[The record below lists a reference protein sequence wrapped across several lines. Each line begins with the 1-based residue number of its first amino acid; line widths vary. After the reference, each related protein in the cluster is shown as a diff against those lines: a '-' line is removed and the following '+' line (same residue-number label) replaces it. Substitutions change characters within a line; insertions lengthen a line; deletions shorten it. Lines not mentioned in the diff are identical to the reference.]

1 LEGLIPARLS
11 RTLAGLALASA
22 AEAFAAFAEDV
33 PFVTTPDR
41 VTMEMLRLAGVGPGD
56 FVIDLGSGD
65 GRIVI
70 TAARHFGAR
79 ALGVEIVPD
88 LVRRSRENAARA
100 GVAAR
105 AQFLQQDLFLTDLAP
120 ATAVTLYLL
129 PEVNLQLRPRLLQ
142 LRPGTRI
149 VSHDWDMGEWLPERT
164 LRLEVPEKKV
174 GVAKSSL
181 VHLWI
186 VPARLA
192 GAWCGDRRQRG
203 TQLTF
208 DQQFQFVRGAL
219 SGAATG
225 LEFTARIEGRR
236 LATPTGAADYL
247 EMKLDGAHLGVIR
260 ARGAFSRLQ
269 GARFQ
274 RREGQVCE

>member
-1 LEGLIPARLS
+1 LDCLSPARLS
-11 RTLAGLALASA
+11 RALAGLVLVSA
-22 AEAFAAFAEDV
+22 GEACAAFAEDV

-56 FVIDLGSGD
+56 YLIDLGSGD

-88 LVRRSRENAARA
+88 LVRQSRENAARA

-105 AQFLQQDLFLTDLAP
+105 AQFLQQDLFLTDLTP

-149 VSHDWDMGEWLPERT
+149 VSHDWDMGEWLPDRT

-174 GVAKSSL
+174 GLAKSSL

-192 GAWCGDRRQRG
+192 GAWCGERGQRG

-236 LATPTGAADYL
+236 LATATGTADFL
-247 EMKLDGAHLGVIR
+247 EMKLDGTHLGVVR